1 LRKKKFQGIDLQNQ
15 NEKIIEIIVKSALN
29 LTNLE
34 LNMNILEKMMNDINK
49 NINTELINMI
59 QATSQHVLESNL
71 IDNTTKF
78 YNRNLKNTKYIENN
92 PKLLCQLIELVF
104 EQFKL
109 TARYYRFFI
118 NCASKESQV
127 KYHSSSIWF
136 YIQNVLIQLL
146 EEYLD
151 VKHANLNT
159 DTDRITDINQF
170 FSLKSLLGLTFLS
183 GGAPNASNAD
193 ANANKKLFT
202 FKGKN

>member
-1 LRKKKFQGIDLQNQ
+1 MI
-15 NEKIIEIIVKSALN
+15 
-29 LTNLE
+29 
-34 LNMNILEKMMNDINK
+34 NDINK

-59 QATSQHVLESNL
+59 QATSHHVLESNL

-109 TARYYRFFI
+109 TARYYRLFI
-118 NCASKESQV
+118 NCASKESQI

-151 VKHANLNT
+151 VKQANLNT
-159 DTDRITDINQF
+159 DIDRITDMNAF
-170 FSLKSLLGLTFLS
+170 FTRKSLFPFST
-183 GGAPNASNAD
+183 NTTTTVSNTD
-193 ANANKKLFT
+193 SSVNKKVFT
-202 FKGKN
+202 FKGTICFMLLYLALVLESYIERDKLLPNKRYFKCTKLPNSSFSFFQD